1 MKNTLLVNTF
11 IQLMKY
17 GVVGG
22 IAFVADYSLLYL
34 LTEYCGL
41 YHLLSAAISFM
52 VGLTVNYVL
61 SLRYVFTE
69 RSFKDKRMEFAAFAI
84 IGIIGLL
91 LNELILYV
99 SADVCG
105 LHYMAGKVV
114 STVIVFFWNFLARKI
129 ILFTV

>member
-1 MKNTLLVNTF
+1 MENILLVNTF

-41 YHLLSAAISFM
+41 HHLLSAAISFV
-52 VGLTVNYVL
+52 VGLIVNYVL
-61 SLRYVFTE
+61 SLRYVFKE

-105 LHYMAGKVV
+105 LHYMIGKVV
-114 STVIVFFWNFLARKI
+114 STLIVFFWNFLARKI
-129 ILFTV
+129 VLFSV